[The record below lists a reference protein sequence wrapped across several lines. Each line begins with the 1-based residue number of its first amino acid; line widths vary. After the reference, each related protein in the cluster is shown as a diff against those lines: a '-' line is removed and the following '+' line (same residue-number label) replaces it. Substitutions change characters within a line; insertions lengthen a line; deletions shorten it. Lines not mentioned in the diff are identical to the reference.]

1 MAAQH
6 PTGNALH
13 ANFDVDY
20 VISFRFTDAGT
31 FFFLKTIKMNSIEQT
46 LIMHQGSSKLKQT
59 SENLLEH

>member
-6 PTGNALH
+6 PTGNAFP

-31 FFFLKTIKMNSIEQT
+31 FLFLQQSR
-46 LIMHQGSSKLKQT
+46 
-59 SENLLEH
+59 

>member
-31 FFFLKTIKMNSIEQT
+31 FLFLKQSRLNQIDQLLT
-46 LIMHQGSSKLKQT
+46 MHQGSSKLKQT
-59 SENLLEH
+59 LRNLLEH